1 MRDRPS
7 SVEWQRGPRP
17 HPGAK
22 VARLP
27 GIGSLV
33 TAAAALATGLALALA
48 LMAPS
53 ARAEVPAASAPAD
66 CPSLLRHSF
75 NSLQTGETRS
85 LCQYRGKV
93 LLVVNTASF
102 CGYTRQYEGLEAL
115 YRKYRDRGLVVLGF
129 PANDF
134 GAQEPGSNKEIAEFC
149 RTTYGIE
156 FPLFEKADG
165 ARLAASPLY
174 AELIRMSGQAP
185 RWNFHK
191 YLVDRRGQRVQS
203 FGSAVEPDQR
213 ELVRA
218 VEALLAEK
226 PAG

>member
-1 MRDRPS
+1 MANFPGFVEREHGRP
-7 SVEWQRGPRP
+7 Q
-17 HPGAK
+17 PGWRA
-22 VARLP
+22 ARLP
-27 GIGSLV
+27 GVRAL
-33 TAAAALATGLALALA
+33 AAAAGTLVAGLALALA
-48 LMAPS
+48 LAAPTV
-53 ARAEVPAASAPAD
+53 RAQTPHTDAPAD
-66 CPSLLRHSF
+66 CPPLLRHSF
-75 NSLQTGETRS
+75 NSLQTGESRP

-93 LLVVNTASF
+93 LLVVNTASL
-102 CGYTRQYEGLEAL
+102 CGYTYQYEGLEAL
-115 YRKYRDRGLVVLGF
+115 HRKYRDRGLVVLGF

-134 GAQEPGSNKEIAEFC
+134 GGQEPGSNKEIAEFC
-149 RTTYGIE
+149 RTAYGIE
-156 FPLFEKADG
+156 FPLFEKAG
-165 ARLAASPLY
+165 GTRLAANPLY
-174 AELIRMSGQAP
+174 ADLIRMSGQAP